1 MVTTVEMT
9 NGKIYD
15 LASSL
20 ISCMEGEMSLPVKVN
35 FYLQKNMNK
44 MIELGK
50 EVETA
55 RMGILDKYGT
65 LDEESNQYTF
75 DDENA
80 KKATDELKELMDL
93 KQEVDIHMIDLDAF
107 GDTELT
113 NKQMASISFMIEE

>member
-1 MVTTVEMT
+1 MITTIEMT
-9 NGKIYD
+9 NGRIYD

-55 RMGILDKYGT
+55 RMTILDKYGT
-65 LDEESNQYTF
+65 LDEETNQYTF
-75 DDENA
+75 DNENA
-80 KKATDELKELMDL
+80 EKATAELKDLMDL
-93 KQEVDIHMIDLDAF
+93 EQEVDVHMISLDAF
-107 GDTELT
+107 GDAELT